1 MSIPRHVWLIRHGQT
16 DWNLTRRYLS
26 DSDRPLTAFGRR
38 QAAALGRF
46 FAARKI
52 DVIVHSGLAR
62 TRDTALALRGAR
74 PLDLIA
80 DARWR
85 EASHGQWE
93 GLTYREVA
101 ARLPD
106 NARARFADPVHTAPA
121 DGESLAQLQRRV
133 ATAYAD
139 LGARFPGARIAV
151 ITHGGAI
158 QALLCT
164 LLNTPLH
171 EHWRWRIDLG
181 SASGFDCYPSTTIL
195 RAINI
200 VPSLNTG
207 PIQRDPTG

>member
-26 DSDRPLTAFGRR
+26 DSDRPLTPFGQL
-38 QAAALGRF
+38 QAAALGCY
-46 FAARKI
+46 FAARKF

-62 TRDTALALRGAR
+62 TRDTALALRGKR
-74 PLDLIA
+74 PLDLVI
-80 DARWR
+80 DAQWC

-101 ARLPD
+101 ARFPD
-106 NARARFADPVHTAPA
+106 NVRARFADPVHAAPA
-121 DGESLAQLQRRV
+121 GGESLAQLQTRI
-133 ATAYAD
+133 AAAYRD

-151 ITHGGAI
+151 IAHGGAI

-195 RAINI
+195 RAVNI
-200 VPSLNTG
+200 VPSMT
-207 PIQRDPTG
+207 PTN

>member
-26 DSDRPLTAFGRR
+26 DSDRLLTRFGQR
-38 QAAALGRF
+38 QAAALGAF

-52 DVIVHSGLAR
+52 DVIVHSGLTR
-62 TRDTALALRGAR
+62 TRDTALALRGGR

-106 NARARFADPVHTAPA
+106 NVRARFADPVHTAPA
-121 DGESLAQLQRRV
+121 GGESLAQLQTRI
-133 ATAYAD
+133 AAAYSD

-164 LLNTPLH
+164 LLNTPLR
-171 EHWRWRIDLG
+171 EHWRWRVDLG
-181 SASGFDCYPSTTIL
+181 SASGFDCYATTTIL
-195 RAINI
+195 RAVNI
-200 VPSLNTG
+200 APPMTPSK
-207 PIQRDPTG
+207 